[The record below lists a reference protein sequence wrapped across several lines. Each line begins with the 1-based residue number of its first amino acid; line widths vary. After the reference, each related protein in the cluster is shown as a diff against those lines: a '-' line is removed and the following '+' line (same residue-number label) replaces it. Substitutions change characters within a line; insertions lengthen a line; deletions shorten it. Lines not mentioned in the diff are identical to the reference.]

1 MYLFELKFSSDKCP
15 AVGLQDHANLNSV
28 TVVDFFEKVPF
39 KQRQEGGESW
49 LIGTCEGEHF
59 GQREP
64 QCKGADKAGCF
75 VCFRDNKDDSV
86 VGVDVEK
93 GKD

>member
-39 KQRQEGGESW
+39 KR
-49 LIGTCEGEHF
+49 
-59 GQREP
+59 
-64 QCKGADKAGCF
+64 DKKE
-75 VCFRDNKDDSV
+75 VKIV
-86 VGVDVEK
+86 VDL
-93 GKD
+93 DM